1 MSTCL
6 ERYPRDKSPHL
17 PLLCWNRPPA
27 CELPTY
33 HLSPSQI
40 NVSSRSASTTEIHVC
55 PASPIALVE
64 ILLPAAN
71 EPVPNPSPPPS
82 DHDQSPCPSPRSPRG
97 QPLQKKQKTMESQYR
112 VLAPPAFLVEARREI
127 YTLSELVEMG
137 CALGLPYQR
146 MQKVIDMMYM
156 TNKTYL

>member
-1 MSTCL
+1 
-6 ERYPRDKSPHL
+6 
-17 PLLCWNRPPA
+17 
-27 CELPTY
+27 
-33 HLSPSQI
+33 
-40 NVSSRSASTTEIHVC
+40 
-55 PASPIALVE
+55 
-64 ILLPAAN
+64 
-71 EPVPNPSPPPS
+71 
-82 DHDQSPCPSPRSPRG
+82 
-97 QPLQKKQKTMESQYR
+97 MESQYR